1 MGERLFATKKE
12 ERDIAVL
19 AWRFV
24 VMSRWHCEAMRA
36 YEQWHMEMG
45 DGIGWD
51 V

>member
-24 VMSRWHCEAMRA
+24 V
-36 YEQWHMEMG
+36 
-45 DGIGWD
+45 
-51 V
+51 